1 MSSNKLVEPRWLE
14 EHLDDPNIRI
24 LEFNW
29 NATDAYDSWHI
40 PGAQGWYWKDWLWDE
55 FVRDFPSPEI
65 FAKRC
70 SASGITNNTTIICYG
85 EPPQFGTYGWWVIT
99 YMGHPDVRVLNGGRV
114 RWENEKR
121 PTTNNIPEITPAN
134 YIPNTQINH
143 GMRAHR
149 DDILDKLDKIANEEN
164 TVLLDH
170 RSPEEYKGER
180 VNMLGVPDVGAE
192 RAGRIPGAK
201 HLYYADLLTDD
212 TSFKKI
218 EELRQLFEERG
229 ATIEK
234 DIISYCRLSH
244 RATLAYFA
252 MTEILGYEQV
262 KSYDGSWTEWGSI
275 VGVPIEK

>member
-1 MSSNKLVEPRWLE
+1 MSANKLVEPEWLE
-14 EHLDDPNIRI
+14 EHLNDPKIRI

-40 PGAQGWYWKDWLWDE
+40 PGAQGWYWKEWLWDDL
-55 FVRDFPSPEI
+55 VRDFPSPDV
-65 FAKRC
+65 FAERC
-70 SASGITNNTTIICYG
+70 SASGIKNDTTIICYG

-114 RWENEKR
+114 RWENENR
-121 PTTNNIPEITPAN
+121 PTTNKIPEIIPTN
-134 YIPNTQINH
+134 YTPNTRINLS
-143 GMRAHR
+143 MRANR
-149 DDILDKLDKIANEEN
+149 DDILNKLNKIANEEG

-212 TSFKKI
+212 TSFKTI
-218 EELRQLFEERG
+218 EELRQLCEERG

>member
-1 MSSNKLVEPRWLE
+1 MSANKLVEPHWLE
-14 EHLDDPNIRI
+14 EHLDDPKIRI

-40 PGAQGWYWKDWLWDE
+40 PGAQGWYWKEWLWDE
-55 FVRDFPSPEI
+55 LVRDFPSPDT

-70 SASGITNNTTIICYG
+70 AASGITNDSTIICYG

-121 PTTNNIPEITPAN
+121 PTTNKIPEITPTN
-134 YIPNTQINH
+134 YLPNTRINH
-143 GMRAHR
+143 SMRARR
-149 DDILDKLDKIANEEN
+149 DEILDKLDKIANEH

-201 HLYYADLLTDD
+201 HLYYADLLTND
-212 TSFKKI
+212 TSFKTSK
-218 EELRQLFEERG
+218 ELRQLFEERG